1 MNTSQKNSNLTVKLC
16 VTAVMA
22 ALVYW
27 GSQLQIQIPAIVGFS
42 RFHLGNITCA
52 LSGLLLGP
60 WWGGLA
66 AGLGSA
72 LFDVTNPAYVAE
84 APITFI
90 TKGLYGLIAGGIHLW
105 LFKRK
110 SGYLP
115 GAVSTTCAAV
125 SYALIYL
132 AKNFFYNNMLLAGLT
147 ASASLIAVMEKVP
160 SAIFNGSVA
169 IVIAPVLYAAIS
181 RALKAAHLD
190 RILN

>member
-1 MNTSQKNSNLTVKLC
+1 MYASQKKSNLTVRLC

-22 ALVYW
+22 ALVFW
-27 GSQLQIQIPAIVGFS
+27 GSQMQIQIPSIVGFS

-72 LFDVTNPAYVAE
+72 LFDVMNPAYLAE
-84 APITFI
+84 APITFV
-90 TKGLYGLIAGGIHLW
+90 TKGLYGLIAGGVHLW

-110 SGYLP
+110 AGYLP
-115 GAVSTTCAAV
+115 GAVSTCCAAV
-125 SYALIYL
+125 SYIVIYL

-147 ASASLIAVMEKVP
+147 ASASLVAVAEKVP
-160 SAIFNGSVA
+160 SALFNGSVA
-169 IVIAPVLYAAIS
+169 VVIAPVLYAALA